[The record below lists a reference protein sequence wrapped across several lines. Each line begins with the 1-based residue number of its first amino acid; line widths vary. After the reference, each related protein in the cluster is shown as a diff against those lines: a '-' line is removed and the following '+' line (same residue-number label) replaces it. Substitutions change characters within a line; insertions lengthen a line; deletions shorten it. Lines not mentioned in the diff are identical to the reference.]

1 MKGTLLQIVLGLGL
15 ATGSLCA
22 PGSAGATLGLG
33 TSSIAHDRAALSAVS
48 RGTTRHAAHAVHEI
62 ASDATTVREFVTTS
76 GTVFAV
82 AWNGL
87 VHPDLSVLLGSY
99 HSDYQSAKARTQRR
113 HGQRFRQVQ
122 GNRVVV
128 ETWGHMR
135 KLQGRAYV
143 NDLIPAGVG
152 LNEIR

>member
-1 MKGTLLQIVLGLGL
+1 MKGTLLQMVLRLGMV
-15 ATGSLCA
+15 AGFLCA

-33 TSSIAHDRAALSAVS
+33 IGSIAQDRVALSAVS
-48 RGTTRHAAHAVHEI
+48 RATTRHAAHAVHEI
-62 ASDATTVREFVTTS
+62 GSDATTVREFVTPS
-76 GTVFAV
+76 GTVFAI

-99 HSDYQSAKARTQRR
+99 HGDYQSAKARARRR

-122 GNRVVV
+122 GNLVIV

-135 KLQGRAYV
+135 NSQGRAYV
-143 NDLIPAGVG
+143 QDLIPSGVD

>member
-1 MKGTLLQIVLGLGL
+1 MKGTLLQIVLGLGVV
-15 ATGSLCA
+15 TGSLSA
-22 PGSAGATLGLG
+22 PGSAGATLGLD
-33 TSSIAHDRAALSAVS
+33 TSSIAQDRAALSAVS
-48 RGTTRHAAHAVHEI
+48 RATTKHAAHAVHEI
-62 ASDATTVREFVTTS
+62 ASDATTVREFVTPS
-76 GTVFAV
+76 GIVFAV

-99 HSDYQSAKARTQRR
+99 HGDYQSAEKRLQRR

-122 GNRVVV
+122 GDRVIV

-143 NDLIPAGVG
+143 NDLIPAGVD